1 MASDVTKLI
10 DLTSSEVPVQAEM
23 PPVLAMEILFPIRFL
38 TPIWRPMLR
47 MEQHKLYSMVKKKKK
62 SKTNNGEAGIYFKN
76 QLCNIFWA
84 ERHQVWGRV
93 EVNLRDLE
101 RVGVT
106 AMSYSRTGV
115 QFRPETGTVLL
126 YSSYMGFPNYCHG
139 NFQLSQI
146 WRVCRLTC

>member
-10 DLTSSEVPVQAEM
+10 DLTSSGVPVQAEM

-62 SKTNNGEAGIYFKN
+62 NGEAGIYFKN
-76 QLCNIFWA
+76 QLCNIFWV
-84 ERHQVWGRV
+84 ERHQVCGRV

-101 RVGVT
+101 RVGVIV
-106 AMSYSRTGV
+106 MSYSRTGV
-115 QFRPETGTVLL
+115 RFRPETDTVLL

-139 NFQLSQI
+139 NCQLSQI
-146 WRVCRLTC
+146 WWVCRLTC

>member
-62 SKTNNGEAGIYFKN
+62 QNKKWRGRDILQKSTLQYILGGE
-76 QLCNIFWA
+76 
-84 ERHQVWGRV
+84 
-93 EVNLRDLE
+93 
-101 RVGVT
+101 T
-106 AMSYSRTGV
+106 PS
-115 QFRPETGTVLL
+115 
-126 YSSYMGFPNYCHG
+126 MGE
-139 NFQLSQI
+139 S
-146 WRVCRLTC
+146 

>member
-62 SKTNNGEAGIYFKN
+62 AKQKMERQGYNSKINFAIYFGWRDTKYGG
-76 QLCNIFWA
+76 
-84 ERHQVWGRV
+84 E
-93 EVNLRDLE
+93 LR
-101 RVGVT
+101 
-106 AMSYSRTGV
+106 
-115 QFRPETGTVLL
+115 
-126 YSSYMGFPNYCHG
+126 
-139 NFQLSQI
+139 
-146 WRVCRLTC
+146 